1 MHLAGD
7 IVMKIQSDLKRVLE
21 KPVFLQRLSEL
32 GLAPIGMEHGE
43 FASLIQD
50 EIKDYRQ
57 TVESAGIKPE

>member
-1 MHLAGD
+1 MHLADD
-7 IVMKIQSDLKRVLE
+7 IVMKIQSDL
-21 KPVFLQRLSEL
+21 QRLAEL

-43 FASLIQD
+43 FARLIQD